1 MDSMLNPFRK
11 PSPLRIATEALEEA
25 ERNRLTA
32 VEQREYYAAIE
43 DMLVRRI
50 QRLRNEVVQLTK
62 EAESVKKDISGG

>member
-1 MDSMLNPFRK
+1 MDSMLNLFRK